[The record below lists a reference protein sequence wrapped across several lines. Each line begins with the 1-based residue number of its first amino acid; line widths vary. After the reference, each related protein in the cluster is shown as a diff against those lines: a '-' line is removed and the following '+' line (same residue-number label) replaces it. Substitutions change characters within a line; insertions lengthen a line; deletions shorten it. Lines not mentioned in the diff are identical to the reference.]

1 MLGKQGAT
9 MYECDEV
16 MRRRL
21 AYSIRDRDI
30 DLIKSPDVW
39 LQSILFDVK
48 D

>member
-39 LQSILFDVK
+39 LQSTFLGIVD
-48 D
+48 